1 MTWQLGFSDL
11 SDRLEQLEKQGDP
24 LARLAEVVD
33 FEMFRAQVGRIWE
46 NPGRKSAAGRKPKDP
61 VLMLKV
67 LVIQALYNLSDDQTE
82 YQIRDRLS
90 FMSFLGLGLGE
101 AVPDAKTIWAFRE
114 RLKEK
119 NLFDEVFGRFE
130 QHLNAEGYRASKGNI
145 VDACIIRVPRSLN
158 SRAEN
163 EQLKK
168 GETPDSF
175 KGEENENKRRQ
186 KDTDARWTMKRGKSY
201 FGYKNHVVIDNEHK
215 LIRKHTVTPANRGD
229 VKELENLLDVENTA
243 KDWWGDAAYKSKDVD
258 RLMAERELCGHFNE
272 RGTRSTPLSEE
283 QRQRNRERSRTR
295 ARVEHVFGW
304 QAQRAG
310 GTMVR
315 VIGKAR
321 ADIVIGMRNLVYN
334 MSRFGFLSRRP
345 STA

>member
-1 MTWQLGFSDL
+1 MTWQLGFADL
-11 SDRLEQLEKQGDP
+11 SERLEQLEKQGDP

-33 FEMFRAQVGRIWE
+33 FEMFRAQVGRLWE

-158 SRAEN
+158 SRGEN

-168 GETPDSF
+168 GETP
-175 KGEENENKRRQ
+175 R
-186 KDTDARWTMKRGKSY
+186 
-201 FGYKNHVVIDNEHK
+201 
-215 LIRKHTVTPANRGD
+215 ANASNS
-229 VKELENLLDVENTA
+229 LP
-243 KDWWGDAAYKSKDVD
+243 
-258 RLMAERELCGHFNE
+258 
-272 RGTRSTPLSEE
+272 TRVSS
-283 QRQRNRERSRTR
+283 
-295 ARVEHVFGW
+295 
-304 QAQRAG
+304 G
-310 GTMVR
+310 GT
-315 VIGKAR
+315 AR
-321 ADIVIGMRNLVYN
+321 SSQLRGAG
-334 MSRFGFLSRRP
+334 S
-345 STA
+345 